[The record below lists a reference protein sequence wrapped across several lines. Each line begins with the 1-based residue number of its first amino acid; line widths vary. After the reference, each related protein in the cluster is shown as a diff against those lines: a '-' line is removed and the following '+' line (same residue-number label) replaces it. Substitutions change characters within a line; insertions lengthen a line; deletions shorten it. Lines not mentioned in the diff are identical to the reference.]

1 MGTTLTGTTPQDTYD
16 SLIKVTDNG
25 PLSATA
31 KYLSDGL
38 GNDSVLALSTSRV
51 GIGTASPAT
60 SLHVSD
66 AASTTATFNST
77 FGQLS
82 ISLLNNGS
90 TFAQIGSGVA
100 VTPSATATDLGFGTA
115 GGASTNIVFAT
126 GASFTERMRITSA
139 GDAQF
144 GDGNNFNPVI
154 QYAGSGRVAASP
166 AYSFRGDLDTGMF
179 NPNTGNTI
187 AFATAA
193 TERMRIDASGNV
205 GIGTSTPS
213 AKLDVNGNSV
223 LSGAY
228 HYQGAGTYRKQF
240 IQGSVTAAAS
250 GTAKKIFTSGYTA
263 VAQIYVIARQDVSN
277 LATTSCAFAN
287 AYGGASV
294 TTLEDALL
302 GNVTAISVT
311 YNNAG
316 PYTIEVTLTYSG
328 AAPTIHFYAEGM
340 GDDSFIL

>member
-25 PLSATA
+25 PLSGTA
-31 KYLSDGL
+31 KFLSDGL
-38 GNDSVLALSTSRV
+38 GNDSVLALSNARV

-60 SLHVSD
+60 TLHVSD
-66 AASTTATFNST
+66 AAATTATFNST

-82 ISLLNNGS
+82 IGLLNNGS
-90 TFAQIGSGVA
+90 TFGQIGSGVA

-187 AFATAA
+187 AFATAGVERFRITDNGVTFNGDTAAANALDDYEEGTFTA
-193 TERMRIDASGNV
+193 TLKGSTTDPTTPVTTTGTYTKIGRQVQVNVFFDNVNTTGAAGDVIVAGLPFTSSATTMRFTG
-205 GIGTSTPS
+205 
-213 AKLDVNGNSV
+213 SV
-223 LSGAY
+223 LSFNFTFT
-228 HYQGAGTYRKQF
+228 GTSNAAFMGNSSTQF
-240 IQGSVTAAAS
+240 EILSSTTNAAW
-250 GTAKKIFTSGYTA
+250 
-263 VAQIYVIARQDVSN
+263 SN
-277 LATTSCAFAN
+277 MSHLTT
-287 AYGGASV
+287 GGARFLVVS
-294 TTLEDALL
+294 
-302 GNVTAISVT
+302 
-311 YNNAG
+311 
-316 PYTIEVTLTYSG
+316 LTY
-328 AAPTIHFYAEGM
+328 FV
-340 GDDSFIL
+340 